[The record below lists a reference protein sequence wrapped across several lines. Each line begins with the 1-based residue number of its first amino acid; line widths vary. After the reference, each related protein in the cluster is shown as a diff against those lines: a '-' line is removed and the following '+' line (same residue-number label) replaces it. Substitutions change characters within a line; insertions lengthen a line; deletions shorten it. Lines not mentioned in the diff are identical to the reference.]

1 METVMAIYLSND
13 DVNELLTMKG
23 CMKSIE
29 GIYKELAI
37 GDAVYRHRID
47 VFIPPGKKDSYFR
60 WGTMEGGSRKCGFA
74 IRLKSDWYIG
84 QNGKAVELKKSTV
97 YSQGFFVGS
106 FSSLVL
112 KMVSL
117 SR

>member
-1 METVMAIYLSND
+1 MAIYLSND
-13 DVNELLTMKG
+13 DVNEPLTMKG
-23 CMKSIE
+23 FMKSIE

-74 IRLKSDWYIG
+74 IRFKSDMVYWAEWEG
-84 QNGKAVELKKSTV
+84 GRPKKSTV
-97 YSQGFFVGS
+97 
-106 FSSLVL
+106 
-112 KMVSL
+112 
-117 SR
+117 

>member
-1 METVMAIYLSND
+1 MAIYLSNQ
-13 DVNELLTMKG
+13 DVDRLLTMKG

-47 VFIPPGKKDSYFR
+47 VFVPPGKKNSYFR

-74 IRLKSDWYIG
+74 ILD
-84 QNGKAVELKKSTV
+84 
-97 YSQGFFVGS
+97 
-106 FSSLVL
+106 FSSATTDVQVRYVDHRGQDS
-112 KMVSL
+112 KPPECFGVPPGRASPDQGPHAP
-117 SR
+117 S